1 MRPQDVLIKQNL
13 PGGTSAVVPPDPM
26 PNSEVKRRS
35 ADGSVGSP
43 HVRVGNCRASN
54 KAESSVGRL
63 SFFAFVSSGEDA
75 GMPPRWRCALRGY
88 GSDMEPRPGSPARG
102 AQHRLRRKSHHIS
115 LIIFIQ
121 SNIKPRRGN
130 PFAIIHFFLAPALAL
145 IAKTV
150 LTKKNVNAITYKDI
164 TII

>member
-1 MRPQDVLIKQNL
+1 KQKAQSEDWAFL
-13 PGGTSAVVPPDPM
+13 RLCHPARVP
-26 PNSEVKRRS
+26 
-35 ADGSVGSP
+35 A
-43 HVRVGNCRASN
+43 C
-54 KAESSVGRL
+54 L
-63 SFFAFVSSGEDA
+63 
-75 GMPPRWRCALRGY
+75 
-88 GSDMEPRPGSPARG
+88 PGSPARG

>member
-1 MRPQDVLIKQNL
+1 
-13 PGGTSAVVPPDPM
+13 
-26 PNSEVKRRS
+26 
-35 ADGSVGSP
+35 
-43 HVRVGNCRASN
+43 
-54 KAESSVGRL
+54 AESSVGRL
-63 SFFAFVSSGEDA
+63 SFLFLRFNKNPVPKGAGFFAVWGIS
-75 GMPPRWRCALRGY
+75 PRWRCAYRGY

-150 LTKKNVNAITYKDI
+150 LAKKNVNAITYKDI

>member
-1 MRPQDVLIKQNL
+1 
-13 PGGTSAVVPPDPM
+13 
-26 PNSEVKRRS
+26 
-35 ADGSVGSP
+35 
-43 HVRVGNCRASN
+43 

-63 SFFAFVSSGEDA
+63 SFFAFVSSGEGA
-75 GMPPRWRCALRGY
+75 GMPPRWRCAYRGY
-88 GSDMEPRPGSPARG
+88 GSDMGPRPGSPARG
-102 AQHRLRRKSHHIS
+102 AQHRLRRKPHHIQ

>member
-1 MRPQDVLIKQNL
+1 FCVLTRTPSRKVRGFLLYGDI
-13 PGGTSAVVPPDPM
+13 
-26 PNSEVKRRS
+26 
-35 ADGSVGSP
+35 SP
-43 HVRVGNCRASN
+43 V
-54 KAESSVGRL
+54 
-63 SFFAFVSSGEDA
+63 
-75 GMPPRWRCALRGY
+75 ALRFRGY

-102 AQHRLRRKSHHIS
+102 AQHRLRRKPHHIQF
-115 LIIFIQ
+115 IIFIQ